1 MTTSLRPAE
10 ARDAAEIA
18 AIYAPIV
25 RETAISFELS
35 PPDADEIARRIREQ
49 TRTHPWIVGE
59 DARGVAGYAYA
70 STFRARPA
78 YRFAAEATVY
88 VRADV
93 RRMGVG
99 RVLYVELLRRLA
111 AQGFRTA
118 VAGIALPNAPSV
130 ALHESL
136 GFVAVG
142 VFRNIGFKFDRW
154 HDLGFW
160 EKPLLPYV
168 DDPAEPAGP
177 TP

>member
-1 MTTSLRPAE
+1 MTLRLRPVE
-10 ARDAAEIA
+10 ARDAAAIA

-25 RETAISFELS
+25 RDTAISFELA
-35 PPDADEIARRIREQ
+35 PPDADEIARRIREL
-49 TRTHPWIVGE
+49 TKTHPWIVGE

-70 STFRARPA
+70 STFRTRPA
-78 YRFAAEATVY
+78 YRFAAEVTVY
-88 VRADV
+88 VRADA
-93 RRMGVG
+93 RRTGVG
-99 RVLYVELLRRLA
+99 RALYVELLRRLA

-118 VAGIALPNAPSV
+118 VAGIALPNGPSV

-136 GFVAVG
+136 GFAPVG
-142 VFRNIGFKFDRW
+142 VFRRIGFKFDRW

-168 DDPAEPAGP
+168 ADPAEPAGP